1 MRLPIII
8 VNTRTFTH
16 AICELYLA
24 ESRRIQGLSSS
35 RQGGTIKA
43 IRASDVSHKTKVLLP
58 SSWELY
64 LSSTSLQE
72 WLEGVVCGNGRT
84 SYCQATIQADG
95 GFIADEVPIH
105 LQTGVG
111 IVNINRIEGR
121 GMVALGALG

>member
-1 MRLPIII
+1 HRQ
-8 VNTRTFTH
+8 

-24 ESRRIQGLSSS
+24 ESRCNQGLSSS
-35 RQGGTIKA
+35 RQGGTTKAIKA
-43 IRASDVSHKTKVLLP
+43 SFRCHPLEYPDKDNTNVLLP
-58 SSWELY
+58 RSWELY

-72 WLEGVVCGNGRT
+72 WLKGVVCGDGRT
-84 SYCQATIQADG
+84 SDCQATIQVDG
-95 GFIADEVPIH
+95 GFIADEVPVH